1 MNDTRDATLDPLVG
15 EWLTLPDVA
24 EALGLELG
32 KVRRLVADRH
42 LVGVKR
48 GERSTFQVP
57 AAFLV
62 PAATDQQRDQQRGR
76 QGDQPADEAAA
87 APGTHEVLATLRG
100 TVLVLA
106 DSGFSDAEILRWLF
120 EVEPSLGEAP
130 VQALRAGRR
139 AAVRRVAQTLG

>member
-1 MNDTRDATLDPLVG
+1 MNDTRDTALDPLVR

-24 EALGLELG
+24 EALGVELG

-48 GERSTFQVP
+48 GERRTFQVP

-62 PAATDQQRDQQRGR
+62 PAAPGEAEE
-76 QGDQPADEAAA
+76 PA
-87 APGTHEVLATLRG
+87 GTTEGAHEVLATLRG

-106 DSGFSDAEILRWLF
+106 DSGFSDEEILRWLF

-130 VQALRAGRR
+130 VEALRAGRR

>member
-1 MNDTRDATLDPLVG
+1 VNDTRDTALDPLVG

-48 GERSTFQVP
+48 GEGRTFQVP

-62 PAATDQQRDQQRGR
+62 PAAAGE
-76 QGDQPADEAAA
+76 PADAGPAAA
-87 APGTHEVLATLRG
+87 TEGAHEVLGTLRG

-106 DSGFSDAEILRWLF
+106 DSGFSDEEILRWLF

-130 VQALRAGRR
+130 VEALRAGRR

>member
-1 MNDTRDATLDPLVG
+1 MNDTRDTTLDSLVG

-62 PAATDQQRDQQRGR
+62 PAAAG
-76 QGDQPADEAAA
+76 EAAGPA
-87 APGTHEVLATLRG
+87 AATEGAHEVLATLRG

-106 DSGFSDAEILRWLF
+106 DSGFSDEEILRWLF
-120 EVEPSLGEAP
+120 DVEPSLGEAP
-130 VQALRAGRR
+130 VQALRSGRR